1 MGRQSMLYH
10 INKVLRILTDDGRE
24 LIGKLLVFDKH
35 MNVVLSNVTEKR
47 NLTKKM
53 KKEGVDPTRQL
64 GLILLRGEHVVS
76 VTVMAGDEGDSK
88 LGGVSKSRDTGSPQ
102 EGGSGANASVSEEGH
117 HVSRA
122 PTLNKS
128 ATKKRA
134 REE

>member
-24 LIGKLLVFDKH
+24 LTGKLLVFDKH

-76 VTVMAGDEGDSK
+76 VTVMAEDEGTT
-88 LGGVSKSRDTGSPQ
+88 KSRDTVSPQ
-102 EGGSGANASVSEEGH
+102 NGGRGADTSESEDGH
-117 HVSRA
+117 HVSKA